1 MKVKKP
7 SVQKIKPMLQRKQAR
22 TQRIKPIIDYE
33 EEKEETRYSK
43 EYEDQEER
51 NISDLQDRDV
61 YTEDGIMS
69 RLDDETIDD
78 SESGFMMGYLAA

>member
-1 MKVKKP
+1 MKAKKNETKGKIQRKP
-7 SVQKIKPMLQRKQAR
+7 ASVHKIKPI
-22 TQRIKPIIDYE
+22 TDYE
-33 EEKEETRYSK
+33 ENKEETRYSK

-51 NISDLQDRDV
+51 NIFDLQDRDV

-78 SESGFMMGYLAA
+78 LESGFMMGYLAA

>member
-1 MKVKKP
+1 MKAKNSVKP
-7 SVQKIKPMLQRKQAR
+7 VPQRKQAHI
-22 TQRIKPIIDYE
+22 QRIKPITDYE
-33 EEKEETRYSK
+33 EDKEEIRYSK
-43 EYEDQEER
+43 EYEDQEEL
-51 NISDLQDRDV
+51 NIAELQDRDV